1 LVWLA
6 LGLAAF
12 FKSIEVLASMKLN
25 VSADL
30 RQLVEREI
38 NQVLPEV
45 IAFRHDRH
53 RHPELTWKEQATA
66 AAVAAKLRQIPGLT
80 VTEGVGRLGVV
91 ATLIGEEKGPTV
103 GLRADMDA
111 LPVREVTGKS
121 YASCHEG
128 VMHACGHDGHMANLL
143 GSAMVLA
150 KLRAKLRGQVKFIFQ
165 PAEEGGA
172 GAKVMCD
179 DGVLDQPKVDVIFG
193 LHGWP
198 EVPCGKV
205 YLRSGPLMAATNVFH
220 IEVKGIGCHAALP
233 HLGTDQV
240 LIGARI
246 VEGLQSISA
255 RIMAPTEPV
264 AVSVTQFNAG
274 STNNVIPPS
283 AKLTGTLR
291 TMTPAARERAMASIE
306 RLAKGIAAAN
316 GAEAVITFEEG
327 YPPTVNHDGA
337 TRFLEAIAHEIL
349 PSGSAE
355 RLSHPTMG
363 GEDFA
368 YYLERVPGSFF
379 FIGVD
384 DGRAGGYP
392 SLHHPA
398 YDFNDAALPN
408 AMKMFVHAALSYADH
423 GK

>member
-1 LVWLA
+1 
-6 LGLAAF
+6 
-12 FKSIEVLASMKLN
+12 MKLN

-38 NQVLPEV
+38 KQVLPEV
-45 IAFRHDRH
+45 VAFRHERH
-53 RHPELTWKEQATA
+53 RYPELTWKEQATA
-66 AAVAAKLRQIPGLT
+66 AAVAAKLKQIPGLT
-80 VTEGVGRLGVV
+80 VQEGVGKLGVV
-91 ATLIGEEKGPTV
+91 ALLTGEKPGPTV
-103 GLRADMDA
+103 ALRADMDA
-111 LPVREVTGKS
+111 LPVKEVTGKS
-121 YASCHEG
+121 YASCHDG

-143 GSAMVLA
+143 GSAMVLS
-150 KLRAKLRGQVKFIFQ
+150 KLRSHLRGQVKFIFQ

-179 DGVLDQPKVDVIFG
+179 DGVLETPKVDVIFG
-193 LHGWP
+193 LHGWS

-205 YLRSGPLMAATNVFH
+205 YFRSGPLMAATNVFH
-220 IEVKGIGCHAALP
+220 IEVKGTGCHAALP
-233 HLGTDQV
+233 HLGTDQI
-240 LIGARI
+240 LIGSRI

-264 AVSVTQFNAG
+264 AVSVTQFNGG
-274 STNNVIPPS
+274 STNNVIPPY

-291 TMTPAARERAMASIE
+291 TMTPKARERAMTAIE

-337 TRFLEAIAHEIL
+337 TGFLEAVAHEVL
-349 PSGSAE
+349 PNGSAD
-355 RLSHPTMG
+355 RLPHPTMG

-384 DGRAGGYP
+384 DGREGGYP

-398 YDFNDAALPN
+398 YDFNDGALPH
-408 AMKMFVHAALSYADH
+408 ALKMFVHSALAYADH
-423 GK
+423 HQK